1 MRRVWDED
9 ENGVYITDDSRF
21 EQLKAGESDLWP
33 VGFPRED
40 VFKYNSEL
48 ASKLEDLC
56 KDGKQ
61 DWNKLDPF

>member
-9 ENGVYITDDSRF
+9 ENGVYITDVSRF

-48 ASKLEDLC
+48 ASKL
-56 KDGKQ
+56 
-61 DWNKLDPF
+61 